1 MSSFQENHLADIL
14 AFFESALPGEMPN
27 ALMDQLTRYLHHKG
41 KINKAVNL
49 KPSSSDYIHDYGSDS
64 DRSESESDLSESESD
79 SGGGDSSIGGGGSS
93 SCRWTPSPPLKEHTQ
108 PRKPRLTKSDHSQ
121 CKAIVAG
128 TGERCLFRATKGK
141 YCGHHKK

>member
-1 MSSFQENHLADIL
+1 MSSFRENHLADIL
-14 AFFESALPGEMPN
+14 AFFESTLPGEMPN

-64 DRSESESDLSESESD
+64 DRSESESESDDSDSD
-79 SGGGDSSIGGGGSS
+79 SGIEALTSGLS
-93 SCRWTPSPPLKEHTQ
+93 SCYLSQPSPPQ
-108 PRKPRLTKSDHSQ
+108 PRKSRLTKSTHSQ

-128 TGERCLFRATKGK
+128 TGERCQFKATKGK